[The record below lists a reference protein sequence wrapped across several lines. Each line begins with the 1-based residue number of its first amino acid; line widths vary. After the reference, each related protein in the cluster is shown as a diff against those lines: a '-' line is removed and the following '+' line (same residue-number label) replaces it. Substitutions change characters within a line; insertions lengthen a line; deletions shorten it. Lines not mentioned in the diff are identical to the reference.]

1 MSQFRT
7 TSRRGLEVIYGL
19 DHAVGYFLTVFD
31 EDEDGEEDVLI
42 SLSTAGPFWNA
53 HRTDIV
59 DWLREN
65 VDITPEIS
73 RHIHR
78 ILMDLDP
85 KEEE

>member
-1 MSQFRT
+1 MSQFRA
-7 TSRRGLEVIYGL
+7 TSRSGLEVIYGL
-19 DHAVGYFLTVFD
+19 DHAVGYFLTVID
-31 EDEDGEEDVLI
+31 EGEDGEEDLLI
-42 SLSTAGPFWNA
+42 DLSTGGPFWNA
-53 HRTDIV
+53 SSGDIV
-59 DWLREN
+59 YWLREN